1 MKPPLGEV
9 LLGPNLVSNT
19 PLCLWNIGMCLKVLL
34 IRVILALVNDLCL
47 ISVVFVVILVLIS
60 LRQNVLVKEQ

>member
-9 LLGPNLVSNT
+9 LLVQTLLVI